1 MLRMT
6 GCVMVT
12 LGCLGLGLWYRQQ
25 FLQRLHHIRVLS
37 QILEMMMSE
46 VSYNKATLPECCLHL
61 SKRLESPYRQAFEEV
76 HGKMLENT
84 GEGFGQVF
92 HDRMKSCLEEV
103 PLQKEEKEL
112 FLQFSRSCGFEDGK
126 MQLRSMEQYND
137 RLKSLIHRLE
147 QETAEKC
154 RMALGLGAM
163 SGLLLVII
171 LL

>member
-1 MLRMT
+1 
-6 GCVMVT
+6 
-12 LGCLGLGLWYRQQ
+12 
-25 FLQRLHHIRVLS
+25 
-37 QILEMMMSE
+37 MSE
-46 VSYNKATLPECCLHL
+46 
-61 SKRLESPYRQAFEEV
+61 RLEEPYKLAFAQV
-76 HGKMLENT
+76 HERMQENT

-92 HDRMKSCLEEV
+92 HDRMKECLSEV

-112 FLQFSRSCGFEDGK
+112 FLQFAQSCGFEDGK

-137 RLKSLIHRLE
+137 RLKSLIRRLE